1 MAKRPQFNL
10 PSTKANGGPAKTE
23 WVYRSDAGGAEA
35 AQPKQPS
42 APAEPAPPS
51 RPARPAPPALPAEGD
66 PYRIVAK
73 YSQYAAAVGFIP
85 LPGFDVVAFGGLQLR
100 MIAELCAHYAVPFS
114 SQFGR
119 SIVATL
125 VGTVAPARLAMSI
138 VPMLGF
144 VTGPS
149 LGYAA
154 TWAIGRVFM
163 RHFEAGGSLSDFNPT
178 EKSAELQQEMN
189 RSARAES

>member
-10 PSTKANGGPAKTE
+10 PSTKPAGDAAKTE
-23 WVYRSDAGGAEA
+23 WVYRTD
-35 AQPKQPS
+35 
-42 APAEPAPPS
+42 APAVPS
-51 RPARPAPPALPAEGD
+51 EGD

-114 SQFGR
+114 SQLGR

-125 VGTVAPARLAMSI
+125 IGTVAPARLGMSL
-138 VPMLGF
+138 VPLLGV

-149 LGYAA
+149 LGYTA
-154 TWAIGRVFM
+154 TWTIGRAFM
-163 RHFEAGGSLSDFNPT
+163 RHFESGGTLSNFRPSDLSPDRVD
-178 EKSAELQQEMN
+178 A
-189 RSARAES
+189 

>member
-10 PSTKANGGPAKTE
+10 PSTKPDGGAAKTE
-23 WVYRSDAGGAEA
+23 WVYRTDAAAEA
-35 AQPKQPS
+35 ATS
-42 APAEPAPPS
+42 STEAVAEPAPP
-51 RPARPAPPALPAEGD
+51 ARPTKPALPAEGD

-100 MIAELCAHYAVPFS
+100 MIAELCTHYAVPFS
-114 SQFGR
+114 SQLGR
-119 SIVATL
+119 SIVAAL
-125 VGTVAPARLAMSI
+125 IGTVAPARIAMSI
-138 VPMLGF
+138 MPVLGF

-163 RHFEAGGSLSDFNPT
+163 RHFESGGTLSDFNPA
-178 EKSAELQQEMN
+178 EKSGELQQEMN
-189 RSARAES
+189 QSAKAES